1 MITPIIPSPLRGE
14 RYLLTGASRGIGALT
29 AQALVRRG
37 AHVIGVARSR
47 DALEALSA
55 RLEPCAQQG
64 GELSVEVMDLTE
76 LDRLSAWA
84 EGLEDR
90 YGPLSGV
97 IHNAGVDDFQPSE
110 SMHPDEI
117 QAQVAINLTAPL
129 LINRA
134 LLPNLLARDAG
145 VLIHLS
151 SVAGYL
157 PTPFGAT
164 YSATK
169 AGLWLYNEA
178 LAVEYTHTQLKF
190 VSVHP
195 AFVHGVGMHE
205 RHKEKAGRAPFMLGS
220 TDAEAVVE
228 VITSALL
235 KGTRLKSGPIIV
247 NRNPTRPVI
256 TLFHAFPR
264 LMRHLI
270 AKFARPYLERVA
282 RR

>member
-1 MITPIIPSPLRGE
+1 MITPVSPPPLRDE
-14 RYLLTGASRGIGALT
+14 RYLLTGASRGLGALT
-29 AQALVRRG
+29 AQELVRRG

-47 DALEALSA
+47 DALEELST
-55 RLEPCAQQG
+55 RLRPCAQQG
-64 GELSVEVMDLTE
+64 GRISTEVFNLTDLDTLSE
-76 LDRLSAWA
+76 WA
-84 EGLEDR
+84 ARLEDH

-110 SMHPDEI
+110 SMDPEEI
-117 QAQVAINLTAPL
+117 QAQIAINLTAPL

-134 LLPNLLARDAG
+134 LLPSFLARDAG
-145 VLIHLS
+145 VFIHLS
-151 SVAGYL
+151 SIAGYL

-169 AGLWLYNEA
+169 AGLWLYNET
-178 LAVEYTHTQLKF
+178 LAAEYMHTQLKF
-190 VSVHP
+190 VSIHP

-205 RHKEKAGRAPFMLGS
+205 RHKEKAGRAPFVLGS
-220 TDAEAVVE
+220 TDAEVVVE

-235 KGTRLKSGPIIV
+235 KGPRLKSGPIIV

-256 TLFHAFPR
+256 ALFHAAPR

-270 AKFARPYLERVA
+270 AKLARPYLERVA